1 MSKKPKEYTLLD
13 YSRAE
18 HGGGR
23 PGGRRRRGDEVP
35 DGVGGHLPQ
44 LSLAPLLQPLE
55 ELSPRELRETVVPK
69 ILRKNTTCQ
78 YHPCISFS
86 IH

>member
-1 MSKKPKEYTLLD
+1 MSKNLKEYIHVLLD

-23 PGGRRRRGDEVP
+23 PCGRRRRGDEVP

-44 LSLAPLLQPLE
+44 LGLAPLLQPLE
-55 ELSPRELRETVVPK
+55 ELSPRELNETVVPK
-69 ILRKNTTCQ
+69 ILRQ
-78 YHPCISFS
+78 RR
-86 IH
+86 